1 MKGGENML
9 TKTLKIQLYP
19 DKNQKESLYK
29 TQLLFTKACNYVSY
43 YIFNHDFDLNQRHLH
58 DCLYYQL
65 RKDFKLQSQMAQS
78 VIRTVI
84 SRYKTVN
91 TTLKQKPY
99 KFKDINTNQYHYIKR
114 NIEWLKQPIQFKSN
128 VAVFVRNRNYS
139 LLKNGQYS
147 ISTVDGRLKIDCDSN
162 QLDYIQQFND
172 WKHGEAELLQRRGQ
186 WFLYISVSKDIDS
199 VKKQSIQHVVGIDR
213 GLRQIMTTYN
223 EKDQTQFFNGQ
234 NVLKRRRHF
243 KKLRQQLQS
252 KNTKSSKRRLRKIE
266 QRENRWMS
274 DVNHQLSKTLIDQ
287 FGEHTLFVLEDLA
300 NVTFDTVNQR
310 YKNNRYEHVSW
321 SFFDLEQK
329 LIYKSLESKCMVVKV
344 DAHYTSQRCPK
355 CGCIDKDNRNK
366 SNHLFECVQCRY
378 KSNDD
383 RVAAMNIQEL
393 GKQYISGVDKPHFE
407 KLEPKLEY

>member
-1 MKGGENML
+1 ML

-19 DKNQKESLYK
+19 DKNQKVSLYK
-29 TQLLFTKACNYVSY
+29 TQLLFTKACNYVSD

-99 KFKDINTNQYHYIKR
+99 KFKDINTNRYHYVKR
-114 NIEWLKQPIQFKSN
+114 NLEWLKQPIRFKSN
-128 VAVFVRNRNYS
+128 IAVFVRNRNYS

-147 ISTVDGRLKIDCDSN
+147 ISTVDDRLKIDCDSN

-186 WFLYISVSKDIDS
+186 WFLYISVSKNIDS
-199 VKKQSIQHVVGIDR
+199 VETTSIKHVVGIDR

-234 NVLKRRRHF
+234 NVLKRRQHF

-287 FGEHTLFVLEDLA
+287 FGKNTLFVLEDLT

-310 YKNNRYEHVSW
+310 HKNNRYEHVSW

-329 LIYKSLESKCMVVKV
+329 LIYKSLESKCIVIKV

-355 CGCIDKDNRNK
+355 CGCIHKNNRNK
-366 SNHLFECVQCRY
+366 SKHLFECVQCRY

-383 RVAAMNIQEL
+383 RIAAMNIQEL

>member
-19 DKNQKESLYK
+19 DKNQKVSLYK
-29 TQLLFTKACNYVSY
+29 TQLLFTKACNDVSN
-43 YIFNHDFDLNQRHLH
+43 YIFNHNFDLNQKSLH
-58 DCLYYQL
+58 NNLYYKL
-65 RKDFKLQSQMAQS
+65 RETFQLQSQMAQS

-84 SRYKTVN
+84 SRYKSVN

-99 KFKDINTNQYHYIKR
+99 KFKDINTNRYYYVKR

-128 VAVFVRNRNYS
+128 IAVFVRNRNYS

-172 WKHGEAELLQRRGQ
+172 WKHGEAGLLQRRGQ

-199 VKKQSIQHVVGIDR
+199 VKTTSMKHVVGIDR

-287 FGEHTLFVLEDLA
+287 FGKNTLFVLEDLT
-300 NVTFDTVNQR
+300 NVTFDTVNIR
-310 YKNNRYEHVSW
+310 YKNRRYEHVSW

-329 LIYKSLESKCMVVKV
+329 LIYKALESHCMVVKV

-355 CGCIDKDNRNK
+355 CGCIHKDNRNK
-366 SNHLFECVQCRY
+366 SNHLFECVQCYY

-393 GKQYISGVDKPHFE
+393 GKQYISGIEKPHFQ

>member
-1 MKGGENML
+1 ML

-29 TQLLFTKACNYVSY
+29 TQLLFTKACNYVSD

-99 KFKDINTNQYHYIKR
+99 KFRDINTNQYHYIKR

-128 VAVFVRNRNYS
+128 IAVFVRNRNYS

-147 ISTVDGRLKIDCDSN
+147 ISTIDGRLKIDCDSS
-162 QLDYIQQFND
+162 QLNYISQFND

-213 GLRQIMTTYN
+213 GLRQLMTTYN
-223 EKDQTQFFNGQ
+223 EKDKTQFFDGQ

-274 DVNHQLSKTLIDQ
+274 DVNHRLSKTLIDQ
-287 FGEHTLFVLEDLA
+287 FGEHTLFVLEDLT

-310 YKNNRYEHVSW
+310 HKNNRYEHVSW

-355 CGCIDKDNRNK
+355 CGCIDRDNRDK
-366 SNHLFECVQCRY
+366 SQHLFKCIQCGY
-378 KSNDD
+378 QSNDD

-393 GKQYISGVDKPHFE
+393 GKQYISDIDKPHFE
-407 KLEPKLEY
+407 RLEPKLEY

>member
-1 MKGGENML
+1 ML

-19 DKNQKESLYK
+19 DKNQKVSLYK
-29 TQLLFTKACNYVSY
+29 TQLLFTKACNYVSD

-99 KFKDINTNQYHYIKR
+99 KFKDINTNRYHYVKR
-114 NIEWLKQPIQFKSN
+114 NLEWLKQPIRFKSN
-128 VAVFVRNRNYS
+128 IAVFVRNRNYS

-147 ISTVDGRLKIDCDSN
+147 ISTVDDRLKIDCDSN

-186 WFLYISVSKDIDS
+186 WFLYISVSKNIDS
-199 VKKQSIQHVVGIDR
+199 VETTSIKHVVGIDR

-234 NVLKRRRHF
+234 NVLKRRQHF

-252 KNTKSSKRRLRKIE
+252 KNTKSSKRRLRQIE

-287 FGEHTLFVLEDLA
+287 FGEHTLFVLEDLT

-310 YKNNRYEHVSW
+310 HKNNRYEHVSW

-329 LIYKSLESKCMVVKV
+329 LIYKALESHCMVVKV

-355 CGCIDKDNRNK
+355 CGCIHKDNRNK
-366 SNHLFECVQCRY
+366 SNHLFECVQCYY

-393 GKQYISGVDKPHFE
+393 GKQYISGIDKPHFE